1 MMNSR
6 MSRGAQFCEN
16 VVQAVFSEAQKHGA
30 NPRDVMLKCV
40 DSFNNKALA
49 IEKAN
54 ISNRHDMLDA
64 MRYAFQANP
73 DMFGDVKRYMQNDI
87 MSCLSVGIVPQKI
100 LYSGNRTIV
109 FWNDGDKTIVKCA
122 EGQEFDEY
130 NGFVAA
136 LAKKLF
142 GSTSKAKR
150 VINKTKQ
157 YQDVK
162 KESEDNGND

>member
-1 MMNSR
+1 MTNSR

-16 VVQAVFSEAQKHGA
+16 VVQAVFAESQKFGVS
-30 NPRDVMLKCV
+30 PKEVMMKCIE
-40 DSFNNKALA
+40 SFNNKATA

-54 ISNRHDMLDA
+54 VQNRNDMLDA
-64 MRYAFQANP
+64 MCYSFQANP
-73 DMFGDVKRYMQNDI
+73 DMFGYVKRYIQNDI

-136 LAKKLF
+136 LAKKMY

-150 VINKTKQ
+150 IINKTKQ
-157 YQDVK
+157 YQ
-162 KESEDNGND
+162 E